1 MTTGPQIRSVAW
13 EARPCGFDASFFE
26 TCLTTSTTVEKVNS
40 DKNIPEFEYPD
51 EPFDENELVTNDAVG
66 GEPVNPTGHY
76 AGPEGS
82 EPLEATPEYEEHAPN
97 SEDGPTDLDGQ

>member
-1 MTTGPQIRSVAW
+1 M
-13 EARPCGFDASFFE
+13 ED
-26 TCLTTSTTVEKVNS
+26 VNL
-40 DKNIPEFEYPD
+40 DKNILGFEYPD
-51 EPFDENELVTNDAVG
+51 EPFDKNELVTNDAVG